1 MCGDRLRSSRL
12 IKETLFVKSSC
23 SSRIRII
30 LFVSDNRTSL
40 PRNLKIR
47 SSQLQSPSF
56 QLHFFA
62 EAGECRR
69 PRIIKPVDGPLTRGH
84 LDGAIQTLA
93 VKSTAATEV
102 SEEVKK
108 TNELGEDQDF
118 SVLGLEAGKELI
130 EEYELARAS
139 DLRGSTS

>member
-1 MCGDRLRSSRL
+1 
-12 IKETLFVKSSC
+12 
-23 SSRIRII
+23 
-30 LFVSDNRTSL
+30 
-40 PRNLKIR
+40 
-47 SSQLQSPSF
+47 
-56 QLHFFA
+56 
-62 EAGECRR
+62 
-69 PRIIKPVDGPLTRGH
+69 LTRGH